1 MYNVLHHKLTFICPW
16 LFAAIRVLPMP
27 LQLTAL
33 TNTPGS
39 GDWAA
44 SSLGWRDLLKH
55 NTSQGRE
62 LLGGR
67 ATCWLGLPPSLC
79 VYITILGLLVDPTNM
94 SLYLPVARRSFQ
106 YRAVT
111 RSVRDFEK
119 AMDMLDIIFAY
130 MRQFEAEIPLSPHDV
145 QGSTLRLI
153 TGRISATEARLDQV
167 SAQLEEVTARLE
179 RVTRQLEELKNERPP
194 QVM

>member
-1 MYNVLHHKLTFICPW
+1 MCSQM
-16 LFAAIRVLPMP
+16 VLPA
-27 LQLTAL
+27 LSAECQLLAEL
-33 TNTPGS
+33 RMHQLNQP
-39 GDWAA
+39 
-44 SSLGWRDLLKH
+44 
-55 NTSQGRE
+55 SQ
-62 LLGGR
+62 
-67 ATCWLGLPPSLC
+67 P
-79 VYITILGLLVDPTNM
+79 ILGLLVDPTNM